1 MKTKSNKIGVKIE
14 NKIHQTKLKTKFK
27 QQNSNEIENKIH
39 KMKFKQQNSNEIEN
53 KIENRIQMKLV
64 LKLKTKFIK

>member
-1 MKTKSNKIGVKIE
+1 MMKTKSNKIGVKIE
-14 NKIHQTKLKTKFK
+14 NKIHQIKFK